1 MSWREELIRDYESGT
16 SVKNLSIRY
25 GVTVTHVRSV
35 LKLSGVKIRKHSMMK
50 RNSNKWDRKFGIMI
64 LEAVS
69 ERTNKLEE
77 QADIVGI
84 SPMKLNQLFKGEVEL
99 SLQMFV
105 NICAKFDFPAGK
117 LIEERVKESE

>member
-16 SVKNLSIRY
+16 SVKNLSVRY
-25 GVTVTHVRSV
+25 CVTITQVRSV
-35 LKLSGVKIRKHSMMK
+35 LTARGVEIRKHSLMK

-69 ERTNKLEE
+69 ERESKLEK
-77 QADIVGI
+77 QADILGV

-105 NICAKFDFPAGK
+105 DICKTFDFPAGK
-117 LIEERVKESE
+117 LIEERIKESE

>member
-50 RNSNKWDRKFGIMI
+50 RNSNKWDRKFGIMV

-69 ERTNKLEE
+69 ERATKLEE
-77 QADIVGI
+77 QADIVGV
-84 SPMKLNQLFKGEVEL
+84 SPMKLNQLFRGEVEL

-105 NICAKFDFPAGK
+105 NICATFDFPAGE
-117 LIEERVKESE
+117 LIEERIRESE

>member
-16 SVKNLSIRY
+16 SVKNLSVRY
-25 GVTVTHVRSV
+25 CVTITQVRSV
-35 LKLSGVKIRKHSMMK
+35 LTASGVEIRKHSLMK

-69 ERTNKLEE
+69 ERESKLEK
-77 QADIVGI
+77 QADILGV

-105 NICAKFDFPAGK
+105 DICKKFDFPAGK
-117 LIEERVKESE
+117 LIEERIKESE

>member
-16 SVKNLSIRY
+16 SVKNLSVRY
-25 GVTVTHVRSV
+25 CVTITQVRSV
-35 LKLSGVKIRKHSMMK
+35 LTAGGVEIRKHSLMK

-69 ERTNKLEE
+69 ERESKLEK
-77 QADIVGI
+77 QADILGV

-105 NICAKFDFPAGK
+105 DICKTFDFPAGK
-117 LIEERVKESE
+117 LIEERIKESE

>member
-16 SVKNLSIRY
+16 SVKNLSVRY
-25 GVTVTHVRSV
+25 CVTITQVRSV
-35 LKLSGVKIRKHSMMK
+35 LTASGVEIRKHSLMK

-69 ERTNKLEE
+69 ERESKLEK
-77 QADIVGI
+77 QADILGV

-105 NICAKFDFPAGK
+105 DICKTFDFPAGK
-117 LIEERVKESE
+117 LIEERIKESE